1 MHIYRLQYYELI
13 WDNVFRKMWLLQF
26 IRLGSEKNLVE
37 QLSEDMEVVFGM
49 IENLAHKEKK
59 VAHDCVKV
67 SSPTSF
73 NII

>member
-1 MHIYRLQYYELI
+1 M
-13 WDNVFRKMWLLQF
+13 
-26 IRLGSEKNLVE
+26 E

-67 SSPTSF
+67 SYPTSF